1 MYFIEVA
8 SFLLFGLLFPSAS
21 PLACGLSWCSRSQGI
36 ILDILPLKKLAR
48 KIRRLLSIP
57 GRPEPTY
64 GWRLK
69 EMTEDTVVD
78 VSQDWVLA
86 CDVQRRF
93 MQDSGSRMSGCVDC
107 SGHCRQVRAVGGDC
121 YEFLPLTDNRLAFVV
136 GDASGK
142 GLAAALMIANV
153 QSSLRTA
160 ALFAGHELASLLKVV
175 NQQAY
180 TSSLADRYATVFYG
194 VLDGATYN
202 LHYVNAGH
210 NAPLVLRPDG
220 AIERLEGGGAPV
232 GMFPDSNYEESIVHL
247 GPGDLVIAYT
257 DGVIEAVN
265 GDGEEW
271 GLQSLLKATAASR
284 VQHAEDVVRLI
295 FDSMDDFS
303 RGFQTDDATV
313 AVLRVL

>member
-1 MYFIEVA
+1 
-8 SFLLFGLLFPSAS
+8 
-21 PLACGLSWCSRSQGI
+21 
-36 ILDILPLKKLAR
+36 
-48 KIRRLLSIP
+48 
-57 GRPEPTY
+57 
-64 GWRLK
+64 
-69 EMTEDTVVD
+69 
-78 VSQDWVLA
+78 
-86 CDVQRRF
+86 
-93 MQDSGSRMSGCVDC
+93 
-107 SGHCRQVRAVGGDC
+107 
-121 YEFLPLTDNRLAFVV
+121 
-136 GDASGK
+136 
-142 GLAAALMIANV
+142 
-153 QSSLRTA
+153 
-160 ALFAGHELASLLKVV
+160 
-175 NQQAY
+175 
-180 TSSLADRYATVFYG
+180 VFYG
-194 VLDGATYN
+194 VFDGATYN

>member
-1 MYFIEVA
+1 
-8 SFLLFGLLFPSAS
+8 
-21 PLACGLSWCSRSQGI
+21 
-36 ILDILPLKKLAR
+36 
-48 KIRRLLSIP
+48 
-57 GRPEPTY
+57 
-64 GWRLK
+64 
-69 EMTEDTVVD
+69 MTEDTVVD

-160 ALFAGHELASLLKVV
+160 ALFAGHELATLLKVV

-194 VLDGATYN
+194 VFDGATYN
-202 LHYVNAGH
+202 VHYVNAGH